1 MHEQPPLR
9 LIEWLVAAVVV
20 LTGLSVGVDH
30 WVKPQ
35 WDATQNAW
43 VTPSRIAY
51 WDDSMD
57 RWQSETNAMYWNEE
71 RRVWMY
77 ENGVYWDKSTGRWLD
92 EYGDYIDTTLNVW
105 VNPER
110 NAYWDSRRHEWRPLV
125 IAP

>member
-1 MHEQPPLR
+1 
-9 LIEWLVAAVVV
+9 
-20 LTGLSVGVDH
+20 
-30 WVKPQ
+30 
-35 WDATQNAW
+35 
-43 VTPSRIAY
+43 
-51 WDDSMD
+51 
-57 RWQSETNAMYWNEE
+57 MYWNEE

-110 NAYWDSRRHEWRPLV
+110 NAYWDSRRREWRPLV